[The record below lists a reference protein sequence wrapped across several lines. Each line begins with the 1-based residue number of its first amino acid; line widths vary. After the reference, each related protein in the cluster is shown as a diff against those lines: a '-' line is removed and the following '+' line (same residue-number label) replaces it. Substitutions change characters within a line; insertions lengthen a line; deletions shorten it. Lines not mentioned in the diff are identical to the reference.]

1 MNIYSEV
8 EKILDAMEYAVLHGW
23 DSLPHRLRSD
33 LDIALNPR
41 HLGTLE
47 ESLLNYRG
55 GRLVQMIQHE
65 SSCFYFIMALR
76 DGKGIDFLQV
86 DAATDYRRNGIIYF
100 RADELSKD
108 RARWNGFRVAS
119 PETELA
125 YLLVKKTLKGSTPVH
140 QQERLMHLIDKIGQ
154 DKAMLISTRLF
165 GKKSGP
171 YVVTRISKNDWKAV
185 EYDTPGLRR
194 ALVWE
199 VLKKDP
205 LNPVKYWLD
214 EAKRI
219 LVRWRFPTGMS
230 VAVLGPDGAGKSTL
244 IDNIEKRFSGAFR
257 RTAKFHLRPGLIGG
271 KSRGK
276 PVTDPHGKPPRNLF
290 MSFLK
295 LGYYTADYTLGYFYK
310 LYPRFVRSTL
320 VLFDRYYD
328 DLLVDPL
335 RYRYG
340 GPSRLAALAHTF
352 IPPADLLFVLD
363 AKEGELL
370 KRKEEIEGE
379 ELRRQRG
386 RYRDMALRTP
396 NAYMLDA
403 HRPPEEVTVEAGE
416 IIMDYLHDRYKSR
429 RDVWFGGGEMQR
441 TLDWLTSVLSTDSE
455 KARFSMDG
463 EVYGDGLS
471 KWETLYE
478 FKCLPVGNGRG
489 YLLPSQPETAVN
501 GLDLYNAQN
510 GKARA
515 VKALLANGLTS
526 GASRL
531 LLKTVK
537 LVVDNG
543 VQTEDRSDILLSD
556 HLKEVIQQNNLHL
569 SLSFGTPGICR
580 KPVIQISSCEGDVLG
595 YVKIGWSELTNS
607 LVMNEARAIRKLS
620 AVSDGSFR
628 TPTVLFTGWW
638 HGRYLVIESPPEGK
652 LKPAPGTLTPQYVAA
667 VCGLTDMNVSCAR
680 LRESGYWRDILKRVK
695 DVENGYYRAV
705 LERNGIPRAEEAL
718 GGVLLPFHI
727 SHGDFAPWNA
737 YLAGG
742 KLFLYD
748 WENSRDDRPPGWDLF
763 HFIFQTNFFLNKR
776 NPAELADAVLKD
788 SYNDLTKEYWEKIG
802 VGKNVRKA
810 LFLLYVIDRLS
821 FAASEGRA
829 GFKEL
834 GQLSKMVILLSGDR

>member
-1 MNIYSEV
+1 MNIYSDV
-8 EKILDAMEYAVLHGW
+8 ERILDGTEYAVLHGW

-33 LDIALNPR
+33 LDIAIDPC

-55 GRLVQMIQHE
+55 GRLVQMIRHE

-76 DGKGIDFLQV
+76 NGKGIDFLQV

-108 RARWNGFRVAS
+108 RTRWNGFRVAS

-125 YLLVKKTLKGSTPVH
+125 YLLVKKTLKGSTPAH
-140 QQERLMHLIDKIGQ
+140 QQERLMHLIDKIGK
-154 DKAMLISTRLF
+154 DRAMLISTRLF

-171 YVVTRISKNDWKAV
+171 YLVSRISKNDWKAV
-185 EYDTPGLRR
+185 EYNTPGLRK

-199 VLKKDP
+199 ILKKDP

-219 LVRWRFPTGMS
+219 LGRWRYPTGIS

-244 IDNIEKRFSGAFR
+244 IDNIERRFSGAFR

-271 KSRGK
+271 KSHGK

-290 MSFLK
+290 ASLLK
-295 LGYYTADYTLGYFYK
+295 LGYYTVDYTLGYFYK

-328 DLLVDPL
+328 DLLIDPV

-340 GPSRLAALAHTF
+340 GPLRLAAFARTF
-352 IPPADLLFVLD
+352 VPAPDLLFVLD

-370 KRKEEIEGE
+370 KRKEEIGGE

-396 NAYMLDA
+396 NAFMLDA

-429 RDVWFGGGEMQR
+429 RDVWFGGGDMR
-441 TLDWLTSVLSTDSE
+441 GTLDWLTSVLSTDSG
-455 KARFSMDG
+455 KARFAMDRD
-463 EVYGDGLS
+463 VDAAGLS
-471 KWETLYE
+471 GWETLYE
-478 FKCLPVGNGRG
+478 FKCLRVGDGRG
-489 YLLPSQPETAVN
+489 YLLPSRPVSAVN

-515 VKALLANGLTS
+515 VKALFSNGLTS
-526 GASRL
+526 GVSRF

-537 LVVDNG
+537 LVVDRD
-543 VQTEDRSDILLSD
+543 VRTEDRRDILLSE
-556 HLKEVIQQNNLHL
+556 HLKEVIQRNNLRFAL
-569 SLSFGTPGICR
+569 SLGTPGNCR

-595 YVKIGWSELTNS
+595 YVKTGWNELTNS
-607 LVMNEARAIRKLS
+607 LAENEARAIGKLS
-620 AVSDGSFR
+620 AAHDGSFL
-628 TPTVLFTGWW
+628 TPTVLFAGWW
-638 HGRYLVIESPPEGK
+638 HGRYLVIESPPEGG
-652 LKPAPGTLTPQYVAA
+652 LKPAPGTLTPEYVAA
-667 VCGLTDMNVSCAR
+667 ICGLADMNVSRTR

-695 DVENGYYRAV
+695 DVENRYYRAV
-705 LERNGIPRAEEAL
+705 LERNGVPRAEEAL
-718 GGVLLPFHI
+718 GGVSLPFHI

-748 WENSRDDRPPGWDLF
+748 WEYSRDDRPPGWDLF
-763 HFIFQTNFFLNKR
+763 HFIFQTNFYLYKR
-776 NPAELADAVLKD
+776 NPVELTDAVLKD
-788 SYNDLTKEYWEKIG
+788 SYNDLTKAYWEKLG
-802 VGKNVRKA
+802 VDKNILKA
-810 LFLLYVIDRLS
+810 LFLLYVLDRLS

-829 GFKEL
+829 DFKEL
-834 GQLSKMVILLSGDR
+834 GQLSKIVILLSRD